1 MTWEP
6 LSLTA
11 LTGLIA
17 EAEARMT
24 PEQLGLW
31 SAIKITPVRW
41 DEETQGPFW
50 IVALNGN
57 QVLWYNDVEEGFN
70 LSTYR
75 EHGTIE
81 QYFCNQDPLEWTV
94 QSLLEPEKPRLTLL
108 PPRPLSS

>member
-24 PEQLGLW
+24 PKQLGLW

-57 QVLWYNDVEEGFN
+57 QVLWYNDIEEGFN

-108 PPRPLSS
+108 PPPALSS